1 MQKASYVHPCLV
13 KQCLHVIC
21 TCICVWVGTGRGS
34 SPHPPFFFS
43 LFSAG
48 KSWMP
53 SLFTEFSFGV
63 VRILLHTTDSLMFLK
78 LTKLLYASFSL
89 LLPYTLTSSSW
100 PDPSTTENQ
109 RGESGHRLEQFD
121 ISHFLHVSLWFLLSS
136 PATANCLW
144 IWAAILRQGSPFS
157 SPSFLTTLESLVSW
171 AESVCFIL

>member
-13 KQCLHVIC
+13 KQCLHIIC

-109 RGESGHRLEQFD
+109 RGESGHRPLETQL
-121 ISHFLHVSLWFLLSS
+121 ITWALWLEH
-136 PATANCLW
+136 
-144 IWAAILRQGSPFS
+144 IWQYFGEICCNRIYSGSPIIVFLSFS
-157 SPSFLTTLESLVSW
+157 FFLG
-171 AESVCFIL
+171 